1 MSSNKPRI
9 GTAVALVLAACAVA
23 VPSASGDM
31 RDAVDVLVTPSTPAQ
46 TDLRS
51 PDVRDLA
58 VAVPAT
64 RSRADLRSPD
74 TRDAAD
80 GRIVSAAPPVRIV
93 RISDP
98 GAFDWGDAGVGAGAM
113 FALILVGFGG
123 LLLVTHR
130 RWTMGRSDGQPTAH

>member
-1 MSSNKPRI
+1 MSSNKPRL
-9 GTAVALVLAACAVA
+9 GTALALVLAACAVA
-23 VPSASGDM
+23 VPSASADM
-31 RDAVDVLVTPSTPAQ
+31 RDAVDVLVTPSTPAR

-64 RSRADLRSPD
+64 SSRADLRSPD
-74 TRDAAD
+74 ARDAAD

-93 RISDP
+93 RISD
-98 GAFDWGDAGVGAGAM
+98 GAFDWVDAGVGAGAM

-130 RWTMGRSDGQPTAH
+130 RWTMGRSGGQPTAH